1 VSFTPPR
8 SARYVSTICF
18 TQVFVHLTLRRMSS
32 GGGTGLARHLVTAVG
47 HVTRAVRHSLV
58 LAPYVLAARGRI
70 PLEARRIMR
79 TGLTIVLIAI
89 SSITSLAQTISI
101 SGIVLDARTE
111 RPLSD
116 VRVVIEGSP
125 VSVETDAEGRF
136 RVSVPPGQYVLAV
149 SLVGYALWRQPI
161 EVTAGETSAVTIRLS
176 EGAGAFEEQIT
187 VTGAAT
193 SEIAAVPAGASLHGR
208 ELQALRGVTL
218 DDPLR
223 ALHALPSAAATD
235 DFYSEFAVR
244 GSPFRHVGLVVDGM
258 PTRYLMH
265 SVHGVSDGGS
275 IAMVNSDAV
284 GSVSLLPG
292 SYPQRAGRR
301 LGAQVDLDLRE
312 GDRDRFR
319 ARVGLSGTSAT
330 VLAEGPLATGRG
342 SWLVSGRRSYLDLLL
357 KRIDDGGSF
366 AFGFTDA
373 EAKIVFDVTPR
384 HQLQLLAVAGIS
396 RFDEEPEGLGLNDEA
411 QVDGR
416 SWLSGLTWRFTP
428 SARFALTQK
437 IYATGLSYR
446 NRNRDGSVLD
456 DSLSTEVAWRGDGAA
471 SVRPG
476 FLVEFGAD
484 AQRLFGRHAQRR
496 VLNDGSELTTIG
508 DYRNTGRAVSAYAQ
522 GVLQPSSHISVTPGA
537 RVDYWGPTRTS
548 TTSPWVTAALSMT
561 SSTRVRVGTGLYR
574 QFADLEQING
584 VRGAGPLVRPETAR
598 HVDVGVSQTM
608 PLDITLQVTWF
619 ARRESDVLWTPGSE
633 PRRLADGSIQFG
645 RGDARWANT
654 LEGDANGIE
663 FVARRDA
670 PSGLS
675 GWAGYAFGRHRYTD
689 VASNETFWADND
701 QRHSLTLFGH
711 YRISNR
717 TTVAAKFRYGS
728 NYPMVGYIGEQ
739 PIAPFAPPLFGGIRP
754 LFYGLAESRN
764 SLRLPAY
771 ARLDV
776 RLDRTFT
783 WSGHRVTLFAEVA
796 NALNRRNLRNVPFG
810 VDRGGRVQDP
820 TDSLLP
826 IVPSAGFVIEF

>member
-1 VSFTPPR
+1 
-8 SARYVSTICF
+8 
-18 TQVFVHLTLRRMSS
+18 
-32 GGGTGLARHLVTAVG
+32 
-47 HVTRAVRHSLV
+47 
-58 LAPYVLAARGRI
+58 
-70 PLEARRIMR
+70 MR

-89 SSITSLAQTISI
+89 SSITSLAQTTHI

-111 RPLSD
+111 RPLPG
-116 VRVVIEGSP
+116 VLVAIEGSP
-125 VSVETDAEGRF
+125 LSVETDAEGRF
-136 RVSVPPGQYVLAV
+136 RVGVLPGQYVLAV

-161 EVTAGETSAVTIRLS
+161 DVAADDTAPLTIRLS
-176 EGAGAFEEQIT
+176 EGAGAFDEHVT
-187 VTGAAT
+187 VFGAAT
-193 SEIAAVPAGASLHGR
+193 SEIAAAPAGVSLHGR

-244 GSPFRHVGLVVDGM
+244 GSPFRQVGLVVDGM

-284 GSVSLLPG
+284 GSISLMPG

-301 LGAQVDLDLRE
+301 LGAQVDLDMRE
-312 GDRDRFR
+312 GDRDRLR

-330 VLAEGPLATGRG
+330 VLAEGPLPADRG
-342 SWLVSGRRSYLDLLL
+342 SWLVSARRSYLDLLL
-357 KRIDDGGSF
+357 ERIDDTGSF

-373 EAKIVFDVTPR
+373 EAKVVFDVTPR
-384 HQLQLLAVAGIS
+384 HQLHVLAIAGVS
-396 RFDEEPEGLGLNDEA
+396 RFDEEPETLGVNDEA

-428 SARFALTQK
+428 SARFALTQR
-437 IYATGLSYR
+437 IYMTGLAYQSR
-446 NRNRDGSVLD
+446 NHNGGVLD
-456 DSLSTEVAWRGDGAA
+456 DSVTAEVAWRGDATA

-476 FLVEFGAD
+476 VLVEFGAD
-484 AQRLFGRHAQRR
+484 AQALLGQHAQRR
-496 VLNDGSELTTIG
+496 ALNDGSELTTIG
-508 DYRNTGRAVSAYAQ
+508 DYRNTSRAASAYAQ
-522 GVLQPSSHISVTPGA
+522 GVLNPSPHISVTPGA
-537 RVDYWGPTRTS
+537 RVDYWGPTGTS
-548 TTSPWVTAALSMT
+548 TTSPWVTAALSVT
-561 SSTRVRVGTGLYR
+561 SSTRLRVGTGLYR

-584 VRGAGPLVRPETAR
+584 VRGAGPQLRPESAR
-598 HVDVGVSQTM
+598 HLDLGVSQTM
-608 PLDITLQVTWF
+608 PLDVMLQVTWF
-619 ARRESDVLWTPGSE
+619 ARAERDVLSTPGSE

-654 LEGDANGIE
+654 LDGDSRGVE
-663 FVARRDA
+663 FVMRRDA

-689 VASNETFWADND
+689 VASGETFWADND

-711 YRISNR
+711 YRFSNR
-717 TTVAAKFRYGS
+717 TTVGAKFRYGS
-728 NYPMVGYIGEQ
+728 NYPIVGYIGEQ
-739 PIAPFAPPLFGGIRP
+739 PIAPDAPPLFGGIRP
-754 LFYGLAESRN
+754 LFYGLTESRN

-776 RLDRTFT
+776 RVDRTFT

-796 NALNRRNLRNVPFG
+796 NVLNRRNLRNVPYG
-810 VDRGGRVQDP
+810 VDRGGRVHEP